1 MKLRKIAFAVLIG
14 SSILAPAMA
23 QDSVARASAASVESV
38 GAVGQSVGWAVHA
51 GSEFTVTAVKASAQ
65 GVELSLKGVSE
76 GIETSA
82 TIAKGLAEAASI
94 AVGTSVKVVAEATGY
109 ALMAAGRMI
118 AFVPNE
124 IGRGLVHRSGH

>member
-1 MKLRKIAFAVLIG
+1 MKLRKIVLAVLIG
-14 SSILAPAMA
+14 ASSLVPAMA
-23 QDSVARASAASVESV
+23 QDSVARPSEASV
-38 GAVGQSVGWAVHA
+38 GASVLVGLSAAWIAYEGA
-51 GSEFTVTAVKASAQ
+51 EFTVTAVKASAQ
-65 GVELSLKGVSE
+65 GVELSLKGVSA

-82 TIAKGLAEAASI
+82 TIAKGMAEAASV
-94 AVGTSVKVVAEATGY
+94 AVGTNVKVVAEATGY